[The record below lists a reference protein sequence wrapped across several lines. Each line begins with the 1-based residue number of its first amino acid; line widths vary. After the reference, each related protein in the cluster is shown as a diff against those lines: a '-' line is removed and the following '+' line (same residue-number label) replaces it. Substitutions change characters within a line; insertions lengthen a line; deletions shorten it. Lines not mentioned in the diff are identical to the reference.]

1 MIPISQKDYSVR
13 DMTRE
18 QARVEY
24 RQLITKIDAD
34 PTRQASR
41 RDAAK
46 LRALMLRAG
55 VNPEFALL
63 LRVGK

>member
-1 MIPISQKDYSVR
+1 MIPVSQKDYSVR

-34 PTRQASR
+34 PTKSVSR

-46 LRALMLRAG
+46 LRALMTRAKI
-55 VNPEFALL
+55 NPEFALL